1 MHGYRG
7 CMVKC
12 CVHGYRGCMVTGDVV
27 CMVIG
32 GVWLQGM

>member
-12 CVHGYRGCMVTGDVV
+12 WVHGYRGCMVTGDVE
-27 CMVIG
+27 CMVIDG
-32 GVWLQGM
+32 AW

>member
-12 CVHGYRGCMVTGDVV
+12 WVHGYRGCMVTGDVE
-27 CMVIG
+27 CMVIE
-32 GVWLQGM
+32 GVW

>member
-12 CVHGYRGCMVTGDVV
+12 CVHGYRGCMVTGDVE
-27 CMVIG
+27 CMVIE
-32 GVWLQGM
+32 GVW

>member
-12 CVHGYRGCMVTGDVV
+12 CVHGYRGCMVTGDVE
-27 CMVIG
+27 CMVIEG
-32 GVWLQGM
+32 AW

>member
-12 CVHGYRGCMVTGDVV
+12 WVHGYRGCMVTGDVE
-27 CMVIG
+27 CMVIEG
-32 GVWLQGM
+32 AW